1 MMDKFR
7 EFEDKLIDKETKSV
21 ALKKQPQVSV
31 VTEESLEVIRKT
43 FNQELTVNASNTV
56 TVIQKV

>member
-21 ALKKQPQVSV
+21 ALKKHSQVSV

>member
-1 MMDKFR
+1 MMEKFR
-7 EFEDKLIDKETKSV
+7 EFEDKLNEKETNAV
-21 ALKKQPQVSV
+21 AVKKYTQVSV

-43 FNQELTVNASNTV
+43 FNQQLTVNGENTV

>member
-7 EFEDKLIDKETKSV
+7 EFEDKLIDKETKSE

>member
-7 EFEDKLIDKETKSV
+7 EFEDKLIDKETKSE
-21 ALKKQPQVSV
+21 ALKKHSQVSV